1 MGYTF
6 IGKDPESGE
15 EGCPA
20 VWVGD
25 DGQLLVQGRLADA
38 EAQSRTVSDSP
49 RAEDESLIVLEP
61 RMIPL
66 LKEAIRAAE
75 SIEVR

>member
-20 VWVGD
+20 VWVD
-25 DGQLLVQGRLADA
+25 DDRRLLVQGRHADVEALA
-38 EAQSRTVSDSP
+38 RTNADSP
-49 RAEDESLIVLEP
+49 RADDESLIVLEP

-66 LKEAIRAAE
+66 LKEAIRVAE

>member
-20 VWVGD
+20 VWVD
-25 DGQLLVQGRLADA
+25 DGRRLLVQGRHADA
-38 EAQSRTVSDSP
+38 EALSRTVVDSP
-49 RAEDESLIVLEP
+49 RAEGESLIVLEP

-66 LKEAIRAAE
+66 LKEAIRVAE